1 MKQKEKIFQGIAQGR
16 KKALENWF
24 NDIWFAMEST
34 RDTILAYLQ
43 DNELNLSEMNEIL
56 EDKKNQFKD
65 YPMSYL
71 KCAICN
77 HKQSLPV
84 NKHRL
89 IGVGISAF
97 GALGWFSFLFAGSG
111 HAFFNKRLYL
121 FIWHLF
127 ICYCEKMGKR
137 CNFRTKMS

>member
-1 MKQKEKIFQGIAQGR
+1 MFYSLKNLEQKEKIFQGIAQGR

-65 YPMSYL
+65 FSEL
-71 KCAICN
+71 FII
-77 HKQSLPV
+77 
-84 NKHRL
+84 NKD
-89 IGVGISAF
+89 
-97 GALGWFSFLFAGSG
+97 SFLFS
-111 HAFFNKRLYL
+111 
-121 FIWHLF
+121 WVQ
-127 ICYCEKMGKR
+127 GKAP
-137 CNFRTKMS
+137 

>member
-1 MKQKEKIFQGIAQGR
+1 MLHFLEQKNFNSKFSWWKTQTQVINKNLNYKGSGTMFYSLKNLEQKEKIFQGIAQGR

-65 YPMSYL
+65 FSEL
-71 KCAICN
+71 FII
-77 HKQSLPV
+77 
-84 NKHRL
+84 NKD
-89 IGVGISAF
+89 
-97 GALGWFSFLFAGSG
+97 SFLFS
-111 HAFFNKRLYL
+111 
-121 FIWHLF
+121 WVQ
-127 ICYCEKMGKR
+127 GKAP
-137 CNFRTKMS
+137 